1 MRLGTIGRLI
11 PSEIIHKLIASYLL
25 VDILQFEVMSP
36 SFTGNLNSSS

>member
-11 PSEIIHKLIASYLL
+11 PSEIIHKLIAIYLL